1 MPRTVVLD
9 QPIGQTWV
17 EAAAHSVDLVVA
29 APQERIVSAALP
41 ALVAVDSVAA
51 AVDSTAAAVDSAV
64 AVGGVR
70 AATQW
75 RMK

>member
-1 MPRTVVLD
+1 LD
-9 QPIGQTWV
+9 QTIGQPWA

-29 APQERIVSAALP
+29 ALQGRIVSAVLRALVVV
-41 ALVAVDSVAA
+41 ASMAAADSTVVAVDSVAA
-51 AVDSTAAAVDSAV
+51 VD
-64 AVGGVR
+64 GVR